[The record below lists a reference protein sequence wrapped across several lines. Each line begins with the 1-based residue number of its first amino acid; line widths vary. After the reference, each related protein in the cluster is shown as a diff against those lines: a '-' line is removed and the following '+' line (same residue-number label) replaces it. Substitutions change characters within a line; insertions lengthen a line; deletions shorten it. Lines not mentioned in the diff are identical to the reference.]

1 MPPLMGSSSLRFN
14 RRRFDLSVECRRWL
28 EKFPARPQEQITQ
41 PNIRNMK
48 SNPNRNRAQLL
59 VAAAVALANFSAVAL
74 DRTWSGGAASYT
86 NAANWTGGVV
96 PGSADVAINNN
107 GTNNAVQI
115 NAGNPDWTV
124 GALQAGGAGSGAF
137 QQNGQTVAIQPG
149 LRTIRLGTSAAETGV
164 YTLNDGTLYYT
175 NGMVAVGEIGTGI
188 LNVYGGNL
196 TGNGVLAINAGD
208 SMATA
213 NATMD
218 GGFEKT
224 GHTWFAQ
231 GFYTPDPSIGLP
243 PEGATIVAAS
253 NATHSFTMA
262 PSYTANNT
270 VIVYSNS
277 TSATITLSAP
287 AAYAALSFMGAAGNI
302 QGGAMAVSYTVVH
315 ADATTETGTL
325 SIQDWFP
332 ASKTN
337 LVIETRGRVQANGT
351 VTQII
356 ADNPSLLFHDVTLT
370 NTTSP
375 VTSIQLNHISG
386 QGITCIAA
394 VSGSSGGNFDPVA
407 FTGYNADMIV
417 EPVTQVDSSITSV
430 LNQTAGN
437 ITVNS
442 EMWIGNV
449 GNGEYNLSGGT
460 NSVGNWF
467 AVGRS
472 GGAGVINMSG
482 GVLNK
487 VGGGNFLIGTGYQ
500 SPIGGTPSGT
510 INLSGGTI
518 NSTSG
523 EFLVPENSPATGTLN
538 VSGTGVLNVN
548 NWLAIGR
555 NGGAGILNLTN
566 GLINKTGGGNIV
578 IGAGGQGEVNQ
589 YGGTISNTTS
599 QTWLGEGSFAT
610 WNMNGGTAVLGLLR
624 IAHGGGN
631 QSFMNLNGGDLTVS
645 EISANTASYSELN
658 LNGGTI
664 RASGANANFL
674 HDLTAVNLGAGGV
687 TIDSQGFDI
696 HVTQNLTDAGGGVT
710 KVGSGTLTLAGAAAY
725 SGATVINA
733 GTLQIST
740 ASGGGSYTLADGTRY
755 SLGVLAL
762 NAQVPMT
769 SLTVGTVTLDFD
781 MGLGGNNTTAPIGVS
796 GAMTANGTITVN
808 IPTGAFTTGIIP
820 LISYGSSAGTATFA
834 IGTLPVGVV
843 GYVTNNTAANQVQLV
858 VTAAAAP
865 RWDGTFNGDWDI
877 NATANWVDLAT
888 AAPTVFQNGN
898 PVVFNDNAAGT
909 TDVNVVQDVQVSSL
923 LVTNGA
929 LNYSISGNKAIGG
942 TTGLTKQGSAT
953 LAIGNTNTFTGATMI
968 QNGTLVVSNLAN
980 GGLPSA
986 IGASSASAANLV
998 IANGTLS
1005 YAGPTTTINRGV
1017 TLNGNNSTINT
1028 LGNLSVSGPV
1038 VAGTAGRLQK
1048 SGPGL
1053 LTYTGS
1059 GSNLLSGAVNPGL
1072 HVMEGPLLLNGPG
1085 AGQTNRVQNDA
1096 WIGGTPASGAALA
1109 LTNTTLLVD
1118 GWIGLGRGNGT
1129 VGNVSTLTLNNSTL
1143 RSGNFSAGYDNG
1155 IVGNSATQAVTLN
1168 GSSLIY
1174 NNGTFHL
1181 AESAGSYATLT
1192 LNDSS
1197 VWTNR
1202 GDANLT
1208 GSGGNRGAV
1217 VNINNNAIL
1226 GSNNRIEIGRG
1237 GSTGTVTVANSG
1249 KLLVNAWFSV
1259 GNGNAGNGT
1268 LIVKDSGNVYC
1279 NDLNITDT
1287 GTSIGS
1293 MTVQDNAFVNGGTV
1307 FIGKASGTVAN
1318 ATISG
1323 GTVNSRGNFILG
1335 NSSASQGTVNQSGG
1349 LVTISGELWLGQ
1361 TGATGTWNQVS
1372 GTVISTNWIAIGR
1385 QGSSTGNYTISGG
1398 LLAEL
1403 DPADRFLVGSGGAG
1417 TLNISG
1423 TAQVFAVGDMQ
1434 LAENGSGSGLVN
1446 LDGGALIVRRI
1457 YRGAGPGT
1465 FNFNGGTL
1473 LASNVV
1479 NSDFF
1484 SGLTAA
1490 NVKSGGAII
1499 DSGANVIAIN
1509 QALLDGTGGGGLTK
1523 LGSGTLYLNGIN
1535 TYTGP
1540 TLVNAGTL
1548 GGTGT
1553 IVGSVTVA
1561 SGATLAPG
1569 TSIGTLTVGG
1579 AVSLSAGSTSVMEIS
1594 KNAGTNDLV
1603 TGATAIT
1610 YGGTLVIKNLGGV
1623 LAVNDTFKLFDAAS
1637 FSGSFSSVVSQT
1649 PGQTVTWDPSKLN
1662 VDGTVKV
1669 LSVVSTPVTL
1679 SSVVSGNNLNLSWP
1693 ASQLGYRLEVQT
1705 NSLAVGV
1712 NNNWVTVP
1720 GSTSVTALSVPIVT
1734 GNPTVFY
1741 RLVFP

>member
-1 MPPLMGSSSLRFN
+1 
-14 RRRFDLSVECRRWL
+14 
-28 EKFPARPQEQITQ
+28 
-41 PNIRNMK
+41 MK
-48 SNPNRNRAQLL
+48 SNPNRNGTKTL
-59 VAAAVALANFSAVAL
+59 VAVALALANLSALAV
-74 DRTWSGGAASYT
+74 DRNWSGGAASYT

-96 PGSADVAINNN
+96 PGTADVAINNN

-124 GALQAGGAGSGAF
+124 GAILAGSAGSGAF
-137 QQNGQTVAIQPG
+137 QQNGQQVSILPG
-149 LRTIRLGTSAAETGV
+149 VRTIRLGTAAADTGV
-164 YTLNDGTLYYT
+164 YTLNDGALYYT
-175 NGMVAVGEIGTGI
+175 NGMIAIGEIGTGI
-188 LNVYGGNL
+188 LNVYGGNM

-208 SMATA
+208 SQATA

-270 VIVYSNS
+270 VVVYSNS
-277 TSATITLSAP
+277 TSATITLSTP
-287 AAYAALSFMGAAGNI
+287 AAYSALSFMGSAGNTP
-302 QGGAMAVSYTVVH
+302 GGAMVVGYTVVH

-351 VTQII
+351 GTQII
-356 ADNPSLLFHDVTLT
+356 GNNPSLLSHDVTLT

-375 VTSIQLNHISG
+375 VTSIQLDHISG
-386 QGITCIAA
+386 QGVTCIAA

-417 EPVTQVDSSITSV
+417 EPVLQVDPSITSV
-430 LNQTAGN
+430 LNQTAGT

-449 GNGEYNLSGGT
+449 GNGVYNLSGGSNT
-460 NSVGNWF
+460 VGNWF

-472 GGAGVINMSG
+472 GGDGVINMSG

-538 VSGTGVLNVN
+538 MSGTGVLNVN
-548 NWLAIGR
+548 NWVAFGR
-555 NGGAGILNLTN
+555 GGGAGMLNLTN
-566 GLINKTGGGNIV
+566 GLINKTGGGNFI
-578 IGAGGQGEVNQ
+578 IGAGGLGEFNQ
-589 YGGTISNTTS
+589 YGGTLSNTTS
-599 QTWLGEGSFAT
+599 QTWIGEGFQAT
-610 WNMNGGTAVLGLLR
+610 WNMNGGLAALGLLR
-624 IAHGGGN
+624 IAHGAGAA
-631 QSFMNLNGGDLTVS
+631 SYVNLNGGEIITS
-645 EISANTASYSELN
+645 EISANTGSYSELN

-674 HDLTAVNLGAGGV
+674 HDVLFVKLSAGGA

-696 HVTQNLTDAGGGVT
+696 TVPNSLTDNGGGLT
-710 KVGSGTLTLAGAAAY
+710 KVGSGALTLSGSAIY
-725 SGATVINA
+725 SGPTLLNA
-733 GTLQIST
+733 GRLIITT
-740 ASGGGSYTLADGTRY
+740 TSGGGDYTLADGTRY

-762 NAQVPMT
+762 NAQAPMT
-769 SLTVGTVTLDFD
+769 SLTMGTSTGVTLDFD
-781 MGLGGNNTTAPIGVS
+781 MGLFGNNTAAPIAVS
-796 GAMTANGTITVN
+796 GAMTANGAITIN
-808 IPTGAFTTGIIP
+808 IPTGAFTAGSIP
-820 LISYGSSAGTATFA
+820 LISYGSSAGTATYVT
-834 IGTLPVGVV
+834 GTLPVGVA
-843 GYVTNNTAANQVQLV
+843 GYVTNNTAVNQVQLV

-865 RWDGTFNGDWDI
+865 RWDGTVDGNWDI

-888 AAPTVFQNGN
+888 TLPTVFQNGN
-898 PVVFNDNAAGT
+898 PVVFNDSAAGT
-909 TDVNVVQDVQVSSL
+909 TDVKVVQDVQVNSL
-923 LVTNGA
+923 LVTNSVLSYTITG
-929 LNYSISGNKAIGG
+929 SKAIGG
-942 TTGLTKQGSAT
+942 TSGLTKQGSMPLT
-953 LAIGNTNTFTGATMI
+953 IGNTNTYTGATMI

-998 IANGTLS
+998 IGNGTLS
-1005 YAGPTTTINRGV
+1005 YAGPAVAVNRGFSV
-1017 TLNGNNSTINT
+1017 TGTNSTINT
-1028 LGNLSVSGPV
+1028 VANLSLSGPV
-1038 VAGTAGRLQK
+1038 APGASGRFQK
-1048 SGPGL
+1048 SGAGL

-1059 GSNLLSGAVNPGL
+1059 GSNLLSGAINPGL
-1072 HVMEGPLLLNGPG
+1072 HVMEGPMLISGTG

-1096 WIGGTPASGAALA
+1096 WFGGTPTSGAAMV
-1109 LTNTTLLVD
+1109 LTNTTLIVD

-1129 VGNVSTLTLNNSTL
+1129 VGNVSTLTLNNSLL
-1143 RSGNFSAGYDNG
+1143 RSGNFSVGFDNG
-1155 IVGNSATQAVTLN
+1155 IAGNSATQAVTLS
-1168 GSSLIY
+1168 GTSMVY
-1174 NNGTFHL
+1174 NNGQFHL
-1181 AESAGSYATLT
+1181 AESPGSYATLT

-1208 GSGGNRGAV
+1208 GNGNNRGAV
-1217 VNINNNAIL
+1217 VNINNTAVL
-1226 GSNNRIEIGRG
+1226 GSNNRLEIGRG

-1268 LIVKDSGNVYC
+1268 LIAKDSATVYC

-1307 FIGKASGTVAN
+1307 FIGKAGGTVAN

-1323 GTVNSRGNFILG
+1323 GTLNSRGNFILG
-1335 NSSASQGTVNQSGG
+1335 NSANSRGTVNQSGG
-1349 LVTISGELWLGQ
+1349 NVTISGELWLGQ
-1361 TGATGTWNQVS
+1361 SGATGVWNQVS

-1385 QGSSTGNYTISGG
+1385 QGSSRGTYTISGG
-1398 LLAEL
+1398 SLAEL
-1403 DPADRFLVGSGGAG
+1403 DTADRFLVGSGGAG

-1423 TAQVFAVGDMQ
+1423 TAFVLARGDLQ
-1434 LAENGSGSGLVN
+1434 LAEGGSGSGLLN
-1446 LDGGALIVRRI
+1446 LDGGTLAVRRV
-1457 YRGAGPGT
+1457 YRGGGPGT

-1473 LASNVV
+1473 VASNVI

-1490 NVKSGGAII
+1490 NVLSGGAII
-1499 DSGANVIAIN
+1499 DSGANIININ

-1523 LGSGTLYLNGIN
+1523 LGSGTLYLNGVN

-1553 IVGSVTVA
+1553 IAGSVTVA
-1561 SGATLAPG
+1561 SGASFAPG

-1579 AVSLSAGSTSVMEIS
+1579 TVSLSAGSTSVLEIS

-1603 TGATAIT
+1603 TGATSIA

-1623 LAVNDTFKLFDAAS
+1623 LAVNDTFKLFNAAAY
-1637 FSGSFSSVVSQT
+1637 SGSFSAVVSQVY
-1649 PGQTVTWDPSKLN
+1649 GQTVTWDLSNLT
-1662 VDGTVKV
+1662 VDGTVRV
-1669 LSVVSTPVTL
+1669 ASAVAAPVTL
-1679 SSVVSGNNLNLSWP
+1679 NPLVSGGTLNLSWP
-1693 ASQLGYRLEVQT
+1693 LDQIGWRLEVQT
-1705 NSLAVGV
+1705 NSLAVGLSA
-1712 NNNWVTVP
+1712 NWSTWPNSTLTNQVFIPVTP
-1720 GSTSVTALSVPIVT
+1720 SNPSV
-1734 GNPTVFY
+1734 FF
-1741 RLVFP
+1741 RLVYP